1 VKLRLVPI
9 LSRLFPRGT
18 RAASAALLLGLAVLL
33 PLAWPATARAH
44 EMPRRLL
51 VRAFLLQ
58 EAARLRLLVRV
69 PLEAM
74 RDVDL
79 PLRGQGALD
88 LPRATPAL
96 REAAQL
102 WVAGGITVRDGAR
115 DLGAPQLVAVRASL
129 PSDGAFAA
137 WETALAH
144 VAAPPLPDSVD
155 IPAPQVM
162 LDVLLEWPLAA
173 PVTELVVDPRWGHL
187 GVETTTV
194 LLYRPPTG
202 GERPF
207 TFTGDPGAVRL
218 DPSWWQAAWRFVPWG
233 MEHLVGGVDHLLFL
247 LCLVAPLRRLRPLVG
262 IVTAFTLAHSV
273 TLAAAAL
280 GYAPDALWFPPLVE
294 VLIAASIVY
303 TALENILGA
312 RLEARWQLA
321 FGFGLVHGFG
331 FASALGD
338 GLQFAGGHLMTALAA
353 FNVGLELAQV
363 AVVAAAVPVLDRLLG
378 RVVPER
384 AGIAVLSALVAHTAW
399 HWMTE
404 RWAVVQAFPIA
415 WPALDALFLQGALRV
430 LMGGLL
436 VLALYWAVAG
446 IMRRL
451 AGAPAVSALPTAPPA
466 ATVGS
471 PAGAWWMAVTLA
483 GGTLLAGGA
492 ATAAAQGATSTR
504 QGVYTADQAAKG
516 RQVFNGNCLGCHTT
530 ATHMGAA
537 FENKWFGRPLFD
549 LYDYVSQM
557 MPKAAPGSLTEDEYV
572 WLVAYILR
580 LNGMPAGRAPL
591 EADPAR
597 LKAVRIEAVPT
608 DSRSPAGSMAMG
620 PVRPRPRALRVTGA
634 PLPPSA
640 AVESR

>member
-1 VKLRLVPI
+1 VL
-9 LSRLFPRGT
+9 
-18 RAASAALLLGLAVLL
+18 AARLLGLGVLL
-33 PLAWPATARAH
+33 ALAVGWPGAARAH
-44 EMPRRLL
+44 EVPRRLL
-51 VRAFLLQ
+51 VRAFLQQ
-58 EAARLRLLVRV
+58 EATRLRLLVRV

-74 RDVDL
+74 RDVSF

-88 LPRATPAL
+88 MPRAAPAL

-102 WVAGGITVRDGAR
+102 WVAGGIAVRDGAR
-115 DLGAPQLVAVRASL
+115 DLGAPRVAAVRASL

-144 VAAPPLPDSVD
+144 LGAPSLADTVE

-173 PVTELVVDPRWGHL
+173 PVTDLVVDPRWSHL
-187 GVETTTV
+187 GVETVTA

-233 MEHLVGGVDHLLFL
+233 MEHLVGGLDHLLFL

-294 VLIAASIVY
+294 ALIAASIVY
-303 TALENILGA
+303 TALENVVGP

-338 GLQFAGGHLMTALAA
+338 GLQFAGGHLVTALAA

-363 AVVAAAVPVLDRLLG
+363 AAVAVAVPLLNRLLG
-378 RVVPER
+378 PVVPER
-384 AGIAVLSALVAHTAW
+384 AGLVVLSALVAHTAW
-399 HWMTE
+399 HWMTD
-404 RWAVVQAFPIA
+404 RWAVVRTYPMA
-415 WPALDALFLQGALRV
+415 WPVVDAAFLQGALRAV
-430 LMGGLL
+430 MGGLL
-436 VLALYWAVAG
+436 LVALYWAMAG
-446 IMRRL
+446 LMRRL
-451 AGAPAVSALPTAPPA
+451 AAAPARTTDGELGTRPH
-466 ATVGS
+466 
-471 PAGAWWMAVTLA
+471 AGAMAAASAPTLLWWLAA
-483 GGTLLAGGA
+483 GGGALLAGA
-492 ATAAAQGATSTR
+492 PSLAQAQGPTSTR
-504 QGVYTADQAAKG
+504 QGVYTADQATKG

-608 DSRSPAGSMAMG
+608 DSRSPAGPMAMG
-620 PVRPRPRALRVTGA
+620 PVRPRPRTLRATGA
-634 PLPPSA
+634 HPLPSA

>member
-1 VKLRLVPI
+1 MLL
-9 LSRLFPRGT
+9 
-18 RAASAALLLGLAVLL
+18 AA
-33 PLAWPATARAH
+33 AWPARAH
-44 EMPRRLL
+44 AHELPRRLL
-51 VRAFLLQ
+51 VRAFLQQ

-74 RDVDL
+74 RDVDF

-115 DLGAPQLVAVRASL
+115 DLGAPQVAVVRASL

-137 WETALAH
+137 WETAVAHLGAPRLADT
-144 VAAPPLPDSVD
+144 VE

-173 PVTELVVDPRWGHL
+173 PVTDLVVEPRWSHL
-187 GVETTTV
+187 GVETVTV

-233 MEHLVGGVDHLLFL
+233 MEHLAGGMDHLLFL

-262 IVTAFTLAHSV
+262 IVTAFTLAHSI

-280 GYAPDALWFPPLVE
+280 GHAPDALWFPPLVE

-303 TALENILGA
+303 TALENIVGP
-312 RLEARWQLA
+312 RLHARWQLA

-338 GLQFAGGHLMTALAA
+338 GLQFAGGHLVTALAA

-363 AVVAAAVPVLDRLLG
+363 AAVAVAVPLLNRLLG
-378 RVVPER
+378 RHVPER
-384 AGIAVLSALVAHTAW
+384 AGIVVLSALVAHTAW
-399 HWMTE
+399 HWMTA
-404 RWAVVQAFPIA
+404 RWAAVRAYPMA
-415 WPALDALFLQGALRV
+415 WPVLDAAFLQDALRGAMGAL
-430 LMGGLL
+430 LL
-436 VLALYWAVAG
+436 LALYWAVAG
-446 IMRRL
+446 LMRRL
-451 AGAPAVSALPTAPPA
+451 AVAPALGADGEMAPRPH
-466 ATVGS
+466 
-471 PAGAWWMAVTLA
+471 AGAMAASGPPLLWWLAV
-483 GGTLLAGGA
+483 GGA
-492 ATAAAQGATSTR
+492 ALVAGAPSTALAQSPTSTR

-620 PVRPRPRALRVTGA
+620 PVRPRPRAPRAMGA
-634 PLPPSA
+634 HPLHTA